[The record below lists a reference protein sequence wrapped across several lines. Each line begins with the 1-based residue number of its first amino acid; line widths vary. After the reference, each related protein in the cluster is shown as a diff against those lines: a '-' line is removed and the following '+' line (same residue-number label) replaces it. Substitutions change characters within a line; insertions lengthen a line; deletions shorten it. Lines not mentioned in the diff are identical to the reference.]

1 MIKARTCSGL
11 FLLHLVMLKV
21 GVTGGIG
28 AGKSIVCKIFEVLG
42 VPVYYADE
50 AAKELMQQNEKLI
63 AELKIHFSDAVYDG
77 VNLNRKYLSNL
88 IFNNPEKREL
98 LNTIVHPYVI
108 QDGIEWMKKQQ
119 SPYAIKEAALIFESG
134 SQESLDHIIG
144 VFAPNSLKIL
154 RTIKRDHSTREEV
167 LQKIESQIED
177 GIKMKL
183 CDDVI
188 TNDDQHL
195 LIPQVI
201 AIHEKLCR
209 MAVEKNRDE

>member
-1 MIKARTCSGL
+1 LIKARICTGL

-28 AGKSIVCKIFEVLG
+28 AGKSLVCRIFEVLG

-63 AELKIHFSDAVYDG
+63 AELKIHFSDDVYDG

-108 QDGIEWMKKQQ
+108 QDGIDWMKKQQ

-134 SQESLDHIIG
+134 SQESLDFIIG

-154 RTIKRDHSTREEV
+154 RTIKRDRSTREEV

-188 TNDDQHL
+188 TNDEHHML
-195 LIPQVI
+195 VPQVI

-209 MAVEKNRDE
+209 LAAEKHRDE

>member
-11 FLLHLVMLKV
+11 FLLHLIMLKV

-28 AGKSIVCKIFEVLG
+28 AGKTLVCKIFEVLG

-77 VNLNRKYLSNL
+77 INLNRKYLSNL

-108 QDGIEWMKKQQ
+108 QDGIDWMKKQQ

-201 AIHEKLCR
+201 AIHEELCR

>member
-77 VNLNRKYLSNL
+77 INLNRKYLSNL
-88 IFNNPEKREL
+88 IFNKPEKREL

-108 QDGIEWMKKQQ
+108 QDGIDWMKKQQ

-188 TNDDQHL
+188 TNDEQHL
-195 LIPQVI
+195 LVPQVI

>member
-1 MIKARTCSGL
+1 MIKARRCSGL

-28 AGKSIVCKIFEVLG
+28 AGKTLVCKIFEVLG

-63 AELKIHFSDAVYDG
+63 AELKIHFSDTVYDG

-98 LNTIVHPYVI
+98 LNNIVHPYVI

-134 SQESLDHIIG
+134 SQESLDYIIG

-154 RTIKRDHSTREEV
+154 RTIKRDHSSREEV

-188 TNDDQHL
+188 TNDEQHL
-195 LIPQVI
+195 LVAQVI

>member
-1 MIKARTCSGL
+1 
-11 FLLHLVMLKV
+11 MLKV

-28 AGKSIVCKIFEVLG
+28 AGKTLVCKIFEVLG

-63 AELKIHFSDAVYDG
+63 AELKIHFSDTVYDG

-98 LNTIVHPYVI
+98 LNNIVHPYVI

-134 SQESLDHIIG
+134 SQESLDYIIG

-154 RTIKRDHSTREEV
+154 RTIKRDHSSREEV

-188 TNDDQHL
+188 TNDEQHL
-195 LIPQVI
+195 LVAQVI

>member
-1 MIKARTCSGL
+1 MNTES
-11 FLLHLVMLKV
+11 
-21 GVTGGIG
+21 
-28 AGKSIVCKIFEVLG
+28 FE
-42 VPVYYADE
+42 
-50 AAKELMQQNEKLI
+50 
-63 AELKIHFSDAVYDG
+63 
-77 VNLNRKYLSNL
+77 
-88 IFNNPEKREL
+88 
-98 LNTIVHPYVI
+98 
-108 QDGIEWMKKQQ
+108 

-209 MAVEKNRDE
+209 MAVEKNRDD

>member
-11 FLLHLVMLKV
+11 FLLHLIMLKV

-28 AGKSIVCKIFEVLG
+28 AGKTLVCKIFEVLG

-77 VNLNRKYLSNL
+77 INLNRKYLSNL
-88 IFNNPEKREL
+88 IFNKPEKREL

-108 QDGIEWMKKQQ
+108 QDGIDWMKKQQ

-134 SQESLDHIIG
+134 SQNSLDHIIG

-188 TNDDQHL
+188 TNDEQHL
-195 LIPQVI
+195 LVPQVI

>member
-1 MIKARTCSGL
+1 
-11 FLLHLVMLKV
+11 MLKV

-28 AGKSIVCKIFEVLG
+28 AGKTLVCKIFEVLG

-63 AELKIHFSDAVYDG
+63 AELKIHFSDTIYDG

-98 LNTIVHPYVI
+98 LNNIVHPYVI

-134 SQESLDHIIG
+134 SQESLDYIIG

-154 RTIKRDHSTREEV
+154 RTIKRDHSSREEV

-188 TNDDQHL
+188 TNDEQHL

>member
-1 MIKARTCSGL
+1 
-11 FLLHLVMLKV
+11 MLKV
-21 GVTGGIG
+21 GVTAGIG

-63 AELKIHFSDAVYDG
+63 AELKIHFSDIVYDG

-134 SQESLDHIIG
+134 SQESLDYIIG

-154 RTIKRDHSTREEV
+154 RTIKRDHSSREEV

-177 GIKMKL
+177 EIKMKL

-188 TNDDQHL
+188 TNDEQHL
-195 LIPQVI
+195 LVAQVI

>member
-42 VPVYYADE
+42 APVYYADE

-63 AELKIHFSDAVYDG
+63 AELKIYFSDAVYDG

-108 QDGIEWMKKQQ
+108 QDGIDWMKKQQ

>member
-1 MIKARTCSGL
+1 
-11 FLLHLVMLKV
+11 MLKV

-28 AGKSIVCKIFEVLG
+28 AGKTLVCKIFEVLG

-63 AELKIHFSDAVYDG
+63 AELKIHFSDTVYDG

-134 SQESLDHIIG
+134 SQESLDYIIG

-154 RTIKRDHSTREEV
+154 RTIKRDHSSREEV

-188 TNDDQHL
+188 TNDEQHL
-195 LIPQVI
+195 LVAQVI